1 LASLAR
7 VLKIHCIL
15 FKQMKEYHVMTLRPN
30 LLSADEQED
39 LLWIA
44 SQRYMLG
51 EISVE
56 DLEKEERPHSRNL
69 RQAEIAL
76 AKLKPEWTP
85 RTADEHE
92 DHLWRASRRYMLG
105 EISIAELE
113 DIERPHAHHLRKAIM
128 AVAQSRLRWHFHLR
142 WGFLID
148 FFRRDRKHL

>member
-1 LASLAR
+1 
-7 VLKIHCIL
+7 
-15 FKQMKEYHVMTLRPN
+15 MTSGPIP
-30 LLSADEQED
+30 LSADEQED

-51 EISVE
+51 EIGVE
-56 DLEKEERPHSRNL
+56 DLEKEELPHSRKL

-76 AKLKPEWTP
+76 AKMKPEWTP

-113 DIERPHAHHLRKAIM
+113 DIERPHAHNLRKALM
-128 AVAQSRLRWHFHLR
+128 AIAQSRLRWHFHLR
-142 WGFLID
+142 WGFLLNI
-148 FFRRDRKHL
+148 FRRDRKRLW